1 MKYSWEFK
9 LKCIE
14 NYKRGIRTAV
24 PENCNISQ
32 KDYAK
37 RVRLWVRLFD
47 IHGIE
52 VLKHKTENKVWSAE
66 EKYDLVAKVM
76 AGNSISS
83 IAIEAGINPG
93 QLYTWINKVKQLGY
107 DGLQWTKRRR
117 LSKEEGSV
125 VNNDNSPKELSKSEK
140 EELIAL
146 RRRNEYLEAENA
158 YLKKI
163 KALAIQKAASVKAK
177 KQPSSKA
184 LPKKDI
190 E

>member
-32 KDYAK
+32 EDFAK

-52 VLKHKTENKVWSAE
+52 ALKHKTENKVWSAE

-76 AGNSISS
+76 AENSIRS

-125 VNNDNSPKELSKSEK
+125 VNNDNSPKGLSKSEK

-146 RRRNEYLEAENA
+146 RRWNAYLEAENA